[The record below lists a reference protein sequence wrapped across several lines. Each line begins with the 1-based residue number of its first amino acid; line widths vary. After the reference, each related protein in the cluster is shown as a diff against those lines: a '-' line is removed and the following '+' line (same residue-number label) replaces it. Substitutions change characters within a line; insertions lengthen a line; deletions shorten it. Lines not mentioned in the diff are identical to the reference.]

1 MTFPFFIAYLV
12 TYICL
17 RSLVFPFSRKQG
29 KNPNMKFFLFTF
41 LSFYSLITIAQKSD
55 TTIRYFNAAFVPVPK
70 ASATYVGIAYPEN
83 SKWTAVVT
91 NDSGTI
97 LMTGN
102 YKDKSLK
109 IRDGLFTFFYS
120 NGKTQLRGMYINNSQ
135 EGVWMIWYPGGQRKD
150 SVNYK
155 RDFKQGAAASWF
167 ENGNPRSHG
176 NYLFDNADSAW
187 TWYYENGKPSTK
199 EKYESGKLK
208 FLECFDTL
216 GNYTGVSCALE
227 KAPTIKGYYGGI
239 NKYIIDSLYYPE
251 EALKKNIQG
260 IVDISFTI
268 SKDGKLGQVTV
279 LKTPDSLLSNEVI
292 RVLKSVQVWYPAIE
306 HNRPVDYTQT
316 LKIPFYKSGTV
327 PIMQE
332 P

>member
-1 MTFPFFIAYLV
+1 
-12 TYICL
+12 
-17 RSLVFPFSRKQG
+17 
-29 KNPNMKFFLFTF
+29 MKFFLFTF
-41 LSFYSLITIAQKSD
+41 LSFYSLVAIAQKSD

-70 ASATYVGIAYPEN
+70 ASATYTGMAYPEN
-83 SKWTAVVT
+83 NKWSVVVV
-91 NDSGTI
+91 NDSGKT
-97 LMTGN
+97 LMTGY

-109 IRDGLFTFFYS
+109 IRDGLFTFFHPNGNPQMRGTYDNNVQDELWMSWYS
-120 NGKTQLRGMYINNSQ
+120 
-135 EGVWMIWYPGGQRKD
+135 GGEKKD
-150 SVNYK
+150 SLYYK
-155 RDFKQGAAASWF
+155 KGFKLGAAASWF
-167 ENGNPRSHG
+167 ENGNPKYHG
-176 NYLFDNADSAW
+176 NYLFSYADSSW
-187 TWYYENGKPSTK
+187 TWYHENGKPSTK

-216 GNYTGVSCALE
+216 GNYSGVTCALE
-227 KAPTIKGYYGGI
+227 KGPTIKGYYGGI

-268 SKDGKLGQVTV
+268 SKDGKLGQVNV